1 MTTPPS
7 VPSSPSAAEAAGLA
21 SACNEQPAPDFLDPR
36 TRRDFEPAHWPL
48 CDGGGAP
55 ATGVEDAVARRKI
68 EFLAAYYRLNQ
79 WQARLQAIRAG
90 AANEP
95 VDAVMSAL
103 RDAMRDRDALEDRYE
118 SEGFL
123 GEPVMDGVFY
133 TNVEF
138 THARKWAFYQPP
150 MSSYFSLTIPVP
162 PPGAEF
168 GAWIHQHLSSVF
180 PRLGEATLPDGPA
193 QVTVE
198 AQAAAAPAAPRH
210 HGAPGPG

>member
-1 MTTPPS
+1 M
-7 VPSSPSAAEAAGLA
+7 
-21 SACNEQPAPDFLDPR
+21 
-36 TRRDFEPAHWPL
+36 RRDFEPAHWPL
-48 CDGGGAP
+48 CDGGAAP
-55 ATGVEDAVARRKI
+55 AAGVRDAVARRKI
-68 EFLAAYYRLNQ
+68 EFLAAYYRLNHC
-79 WQARLQAIRAG
+79 QARLQAIRAG
-90 AANEP
+90 AVNEP
-95 VDAVMSAL
+95 VDSVMSEL
-103 RDAMRDRDALEDRYE
+103 RDAMRERDALEDRYE

-180 PRLGEATLPDGPA
+180 PRLGEAMLPDGPTK
-193 QVTVE
+193 VTVE
-198 AQAAAAPAAPRH
+198 AEAAAPAAAPGPN
-210 HGAPGPG
+210 GAPGPG